1 MRNTGEKKK
10 TQHIQDLVISVY
22 YNTIFLHFIQLDS
35 IFGAIHKETFQ
46 THL

>member
-1 MRNTGEKKK
+1 MRNTGEKKP
-10 TQHIQDLVISVY
+10 QHIPDLVISVY
-22 YNTIFLHFIQLDS
+22 YNAIFLHFVQLDS